1 VIIELQEQLLAQGK
15 ELDSREGTVF
25 MWEESLIAFAH
36 VLREASTE
44 HDASRAHVDAVR
56 RDYSAQVSMSSSQ
69 SEWHKALGR
78 TLDEHTT
85 LFGLQEMN
93 LELREAI
100 LVEELERGLHPSDG
114 RTCQWS

>member
-1 VIIELQEQLLAQGK
+1 
-15 ELDSREGTVF
+15 
-25 MWEESLIAFAH
+25 
-36 VLREASTE
+36 
-44 HDASRAHVDAVR
+44 
-56 RDYSAQVSMSSSQ
+56 MSSSQ

>member
-1 VIIELQEQLLAQGK
+1 
-15 ELDSREGTVF
+15 
-25 MWEESLIAFAH
+25 
-36 VLREASTE
+36 
-44 HDASRAHVDAVR
+44 
-56 RDYSAQVSMSSSQ
+56 MSSSQ

-78 TLDEHTT
+78 MLDEHTT